1 MTGRAVPT
9 RVEDLDLAGYR
20 VLPDRSVRLLEAGD
34 KVARAGLVATVRSVE
49 DKRAG
54 RVVTF
59 DNAPAMTVSSPMW
72 DGAVLTIYRP
82 RAGF

>member
-1 MTGRAVPT
+1 MSRPLP

-20 VLPDRSVRLLEAGD
+20 VLPDRSVGLLEKGD
-34 KVARAGLVATVRSVE
+34 RIARAGLVATVRAVE
-49 DKRAG
+49 DKHSG

-59 DNAPAMTVSSPMW
+59 DDAPAMTVSSPMW
-72 DGAVLTIYRP
+72 DGVTVTIYRP